1 MVRRRDRRRNK
12 GCPVVQYHPRHAR
25 LSIISVMSTGTR
37 RRAISDTIPRCGT
50 MRRDPASDLSPSSFQ
65 NLCTAAR
72 SSLQRP
78 VEIMA
83 VQAGRRRIV
92 GEIIALETRTRAL
105 PPTAR
110 AGYAAA
116 VRRAR

>member
-12 GCPVVQYHPRHAR
+12 GCSIVQYHPRPRAR
-25 LSIISVMSTGTR
+25 LSIISLMSTR
-37 RRAISDTIPRCGT
+37 RRAISDTTPRCGT
-50 MRRDPASDLSPSSFQ
+50 MRRDPASDPGLLLLPEPVQ
-65 NLCTAAR
+65 GGEVEP
-72 SSLQRP
+72 LQRP
-78 VEIMA
+78 VGIVA
-83 VQAGRRRIV
+83 VQDGRGIV
-92 GEIIALETRTRAL
+92 GEIMALETRTRAL

>member
-1 MVRRRDRRRNK
+1 M
-12 GCPVVQYHPRHAR
+12 QYHPRPAR
-25 LSIISVMSTGTR
+25 LSIISVMSTR

-50 MRRDPASDLSPSSFQ
+50 VRRGPASDLGP
-65 NLCTAAR
+65 LLLPEPMHGGEVEP
-72 SSLQRP
+72 LQRP
-78 VEIMA
+78 VEIVA
-83 VQAGRRRIV
+83 VQGGRRGIV
-92 GEIIALETRTRAL
+92 DEIIALETRIRAL

>member
-1 MVRRRDRRRNK
+1 MSIRR
-12 GCPVVQYHPRHAR
+12 
-25 LSIISVMSTGTR
+25 R
-37 RRAISDTIPRCGT
+37 RRAISDTIPRCWT
-50 MRRDPASDLSPSSFQ
+50 MRRDPASDPGPLLLPEPMHGGEVEP
-65 NLCTAAR
+65 
-72 SSLQRP
+72 LQRP
-78 VEIMA
+78 VGIVA
-83 VQAGRRRIV
+83 VQGGRRRIV

>member
-1 MVRRRDRRRNK
+1 MWSTILGPRALEHHQRDEY
-12 GCPVVQYHPRHAR
+12 PP
-25 LSIISVMSTGTR
+25 TR
-37 RRAISDTIPRCGT
+37 DQDTVTCCGT
-50 MRRDPASDLSPSSFQ
+50 MCRGRASHPGLLLRPEPMHGGEVEP
-65 NLCTAAR
+65 
-72 SSLQRP
+72 LQRP
-78 VEIMA
+78 VEIAA
-83 VQAGRRRIV
+83 VQGGRRRIV

>member
-1 MVRRRDRRRNK
+1 MHGGEVE
-12 GCPVVQYHPRHAR
+12 P
-25 LSIISVMSTGTR
+25 
-37 RRAISDTIPRCGT
+37 
-50 MRRDPASDLSPSSFQ
+50 
-65 NLCTAAR
+65 
-72 SSLQRP
+72 LQRP
-78 VEIMA
+78 VEIVA
-83 VQAGRRRIV
+83 VQGGRRRIV

>member
-1 MVRRRDRRRNK
+1 MSTR
-12 GCPVVQYHPRHAR
+12 
-25 LSIISVMSTGTR
+25 ISVMSTR
-37 RRAISDTIPRCGT
+37 RRQRAISDTTPRGGT
-50 MRRDPASDLSPSSFQ
+50 MRRDPTSDPGPLLLPEPMHGGEVEP
-65 NLCTAAR
+65 
-72 SSLQRP
+72 LQRP
-78 VEIMA
+78 VEIVA
-83 VQAGRRRIV
+83 VQGGRRRIV